1 MKFLLTL
8 AWKNLSRYRRRTIIT
23 ATAIAVGIAL
33 YILVDAWLLGIENE
47 SERNLVYYET
57 GSARIMQKKYWDE
70 KDFRLV
76 KYYLKD
82 PAAIEDRLRG
92 LGYATTRRISFL
104 GQISRLVEN
113 QGSFQIKLAAID
125 VNTDSNVFKLKQ
137 DIRPEDGRYLQ
148 AGSPEIMLGREL
160 AADLDVHLGESVL
173 VLTRTATGAWDD
185 IELMVVGLLNTPNP
199 LINKGS
205 GFVPLDYAQERLQMP
220 GGATEVVVGFPVWEK
235 PEAEMVKIKAALRDL
250 PGYADWV
257 ALDYKDLAKEF
268 VMIAAT
274 KSGGSKIILLLIF
287 IIAVIG
293 ISNTMLMAVFERVKE
308 IGMMRAMGMKDSS
321 IVWSFFFEASGIGF
335 IGALAGLV
343 LGILLTAY
351 MVTWGVDMS
360 GFVKGMG
367 NIGYRTT
374 GVFKAWWNPDTMISA
389 FFIGIIISGLVS
401 FFPALRAVKMRI
413 TDCLRN
419 R

>member
-1 MKFLLTL
+1 MKFILTL

-23 ATAIAVGIAL
+23 ATAIAVGIAM
-33 YILVDAWLLGIENE
+33 YIFVDAWLLGIEKE
-47 SERNLVYYET
+47 SERNLIYYET
-57 GSARIMQKKYWDE
+57 GSARIMQKKFWEE
-70 KDFRLV
+70 KDFKLV

-82 PAAIEDRLRG
+82 PAAIQERLRG
-92 LGYATTRRISFL
+92 LGYATTQRISFL
-104 GQISRLVEN
+104 GQISKLVDN

-125 VNTDSNVFKLKQ
+125 VRTDTDIFKLNQ
-137 DIRPEDGRYLQ
+137 SIAPGDGRFLH
-148 AGSPEIMLGREL
+148 AGEPEIMLGSEL
-160 AADLDVHLGESVL
+160 AKDLDVHIGESVL
-173 VLTRTATGAWDD
+173 VLTRTATGAYDD
-185 IELMVVGLLNTPNP
+185 IELTVVGLLDTPNP
-199 LINKGS
+199 LINQGA
-205 GFVPLDYAQERLQMP
+205 GFIPLDYAKQRLQMQ
-220 GGATEVVVGFPVWEK
+220 GGATEVVVGFPEWDQPEK
-235 PEAEMVKIKAALRDL
+235 EMKKIDAALAGL
-250 PGYADWV
+250 PGHREWV
-257 ALDYKDLAKEF
+257 ALDYKELASEF
-268 VMIAAT
+268 VMIASA

-321 IVWSFFFEASGIGF
+321 IIWSFFFEASGIGF
-335 IGALAGLV
+335 IGALAGLI

-351 MVTWGVDMS
+351 MVTWGLDMS
-360 GFVKGMG
+360 GLIKGMG

-389 FFIGIIISGLVS
+389 FFTGIIISGLVS
-401 FFPALRAVKMRI
+401 FFPAVRAVKMQI